1 MGKYRN
7 RTVWDAKTL
16 YGGSM
21 KILRTVNIIL
31 LSIFVLMVV
40 YGLVKADTHTADS
53 CSQAHVQTAIDAA
66 ARGDTVS
73 IPAGSCTWSTSTAW
87 EADYVYR
94 AVLVTKA
101 IKIVGAGID
110 TTNITTNLPTPSGTY
125 KGYFAILYVPETP
138 ASDANEEFSITG
150 ITFDDVHTTS
160 IHAGAIGIF
169 NRSTTALNKIK
180 IFSNKFLNCYGG
192 ESTATDYT
200 ATIYTEGTIYGVVYS
215 NTFSGLPYFKH
226 HGYPRS
232 NGGLSTWNSIT
243 WTPGSTKA
251 MYYEDNTILKN
262 TDGSSPHTYWS
273 SGWGAAYVVRYND
286 ITVSY
291 DQADL
296 WNMHSIQRG
305 GTYDDPT
312 WYNYATMGLEAY
324 GNSITSGGEVYP
336 WNQGGGRLMA
346 FYNYVNNTAGST
358 VKSLVSDVMSDS
370 YAPTSNTCT
379 DSLFSGTEQPVTAC
393 TTDHERQRVTKTY
406 MWKNYKST
414 TAGLISFTKL
424 SSTTWTLWEGNK
436 LSENIHYWKDSTS
449 TQCSTDGTC
458 TGGVGC
464 GSSVPTGNCST
475 GAAYFKTAKSC
486 TTLTD
491 YIGAEPTTPFTSD
504 DVLYRCGPA
513 NEWSA
518 YYSPLA
524 YPHPLREEADTDAP
538 SITNPCAGSG
548 TCTYPIIQIACDD
561 LDDTEDILLGITAT
575 DASQATTVC
584 YYDME
589 TRADY
594 AAMAAAGTLLT
605 ASGTSYTATATG
617 LACASQHT
625 FWYACTDGTND
636 TAVSNTSFVIA
647 GRGDDTQAV
656 ITNTTTQNQA
666 CASSQKINISTD
678 KPSTAKFCKAG
689 ETVGEG
695 VCDADTT
702 YADMPHTFSVTG
714 GETGHVAHSTDVSQA
729 CSSTVT
735 WYVRTSTTQGVANT
749 SSTAIP
755 ITTDAA
761 KSVTITGSGLT
772 VTIGTGSN
780 SITVIP

>member
-1 MGKYRN
+1 MKKLLQISILALLAVTYLMIGLSYAA
-7 RTVWDAKTL
+7 TVEAE
-16 YGGSM
+16 
-21 KILRTVNIIL
+21 
-31 LSIFVLMVV
+31 
-40 YGLVKADTHTADS
+40 S
-53 CSQAHVQTAIDAA
+53 CSQAHVQTAVDTAN
-66 ARGDTVS
+66 RGDTVT

-87 EADYVYR
+87 ETDYVYR

-180 IFSNKFLNCYGG
+180 IFGNKFNNCYGG

-379 DSLFSGTEQPVTAC
+379 DSLFSGTGQPVTAC

-406 MWKNYKST
+406 IWKNYKST

-436 LSENIHYWKDSTS
+436 LSENIHYWKDNAN
-449 TQCSTDGTC
+449 CSATAGC
-458 TGGVGC
+458 SSGIGC
-464 GSSVPTGNCST
+464 GSSAPTGNCST

-513 NEWSA
+513 NVWSA

-524 YPHPLREEADTDAP
+524 YPHPLRATDPDPPADTDAP
-538 SITNPCAGSG
+538 AMSNPCAGSG

-575 DASQATTVC
+575 DAAQATTVC
-584 YYDME
+584 YYDLE

-594 AAMAAAGTLLT
+594 AAMAADGHELT
-605 ASGTSYTATATG
+605 ASGTSYTATAAG
-617 LACASQHT
+617 LACASSHT
-625 FWYACTDGTND
+625 FWYACSDGTNE

-656 ITNTTTQNQA
+656 ITNASTTQQA
-666 CASSQKINISTD
+666 CAVIQKIQISTD
-678 KPSTAKFCKAG
+678 KPSTCKWSLTDEA
-689 ETVGEG
+689 
-695 VCDADTT
+695 
-702 YADMPHTFSVTG
+702 YADMDYTFSVTG
-714 GETGHVAHSTDVSQA
+714 GETGHVAHSTDVSQN
-729 CSSTVT
+729 CSESVT
-735 WYVRTSTTQGVANT
+735 RYIRCSTTQGVANT
-749 SSTAIP
+749 SSTAVT
-755 ITTDAA
+755 ITTDAGKTVSIGA
-761 KSVTITGSGLT
+761 GSLTIG
-772 VTIGTGSN
+772 IGTGSN
-780 SITVIP
+780 SIGIIQ